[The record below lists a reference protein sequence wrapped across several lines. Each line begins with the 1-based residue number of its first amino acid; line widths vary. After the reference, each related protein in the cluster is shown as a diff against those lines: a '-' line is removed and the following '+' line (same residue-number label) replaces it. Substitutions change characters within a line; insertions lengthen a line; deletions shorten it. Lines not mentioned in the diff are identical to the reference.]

1 MDFPRSRPITKKPP
15 INFKLSDPTA
25 SYQQRRVPQSPI
37 KKLDPLKNVHSS
49 SDLENLPFQ
58 CQPEVRRAK
67 NDLLLKKRSPPRTM
81 QLETITSHV
90 IGAPSDELTNKT
102 SNKEP
107 LQAKSSSPTFKLT
120 VQNVDDP
127 GGTFIKK
134 PTPKFGRRASTLG
147 GQHVSDA
154 QRIRNRTR
162 IIEGNRQY
170 PDTHQ
175 HILGGGQ
182 NKKPASKSP
191 SDVSPS
197 FIVLNEPCTQTKWM
211 KSSWYDS

>member
-1 MDFPRSRPITKKPP
+1 M
-15 INFKLSDPTA
+15 
-25 SYQQRRVPQSPI
+25 SYQQRRLPQSPI
-37 KKLDPLKNVHSS
+37 KTLDPLKNVHSS

-67 NDLLLKKRSPPRTM
+67 NDLLLKKRSPPRSM
-81 QLETITSHV
+81 QLETITSHT
-90 IGAPSDELTNKT
+90 IGEPSDELTNKA
-102 SNKEP
+102 SNMELLK
-107 LQAKSSSPTFKLT
+107 AKSPSPTFKLT

-162 IIEGNRQY
+162 VVEGNRQY
-170 PDTHQ
+170 PDTYQ
-175 HILGGGQ
+175 HILGGSQ
-182 NKKPASKSP
+182 NKKTPTKMP
-191 SDVSPS
+191 SEISPS
-197 FIVLNEPCTQTKWM
+197 FIVLKEPCKQTKWM